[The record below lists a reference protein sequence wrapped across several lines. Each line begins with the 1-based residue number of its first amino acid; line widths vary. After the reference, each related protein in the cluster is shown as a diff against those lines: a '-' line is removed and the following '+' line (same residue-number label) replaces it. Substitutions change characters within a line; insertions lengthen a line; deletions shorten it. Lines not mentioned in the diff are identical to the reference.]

1 MVIPST
7 WPALHDPEAYP
18 DPDNFI
24 PERWL
29 EGGSA
34 DQNMKNFLVFGV
46 GPHYCLGQ
54 AVRLFWLAL
63 LFANALVC
71 TNAFNGSHRQSS
83 NVVGLGARGHF
94 FE

>member
-1 MVIPST
+1 MELLGIWSVLTKIGAMVIPST

-34 DQNMKNFLVFGV
+34 AQSMKNFLVFGF

-54 AVRLFWLAL
+54 AVRFVRHTPLWLM
-63 LFANALVC
+63 
-71 TNAFNGSHRQSS
+71 S
-83 NVVGLGARGHF
+83 
-94 FE
+94 